1 MHLSAGESKEV
12 WAPKRELRTLFLRFE
27 RKRERDKGVSQVTSL
42 KKKKINFYYF
52 RVSIRVCVHVCAGTC
67 TGLEPDL

>member
-12 WAPKRELRTLFLRFE
+12 WAPKRELRTLLLRFE

-42 KKKKINFYYF
+42 KKKKDQFLLF
-52 RVSIRVCVHVCAGTC
+52 
-67 TGLEPDL
+67 